1 MNEQEMQTLL
11 LKLTDMGITGINV
24 YYEGS
29 GDDGSIEFI
38 VYSTEPN
45 LDFEDI
51 MDIDGWD
58 VRNHL
63 EVELYK
69 SLDDFVNETILND
82 IEDWY
87 NNDGGYGYVC
97 IKIPSGEYKI
107 FNSIRITEIESYE
120 HEGDLINKSLQ

>member
-11 LKLTDMGITGINV
+11 LKLTDIGITAVNI
-24 YYEGS
+24 YYDGS

-45 LDFEDI
+45 LNFEDI
-51 MDIDGWD
+51 MDIDNWD
-58 VRNHL
+58 SKNHL
-63 EVELYK
+63 ENDLYI
-69 SLDDFVNETILND
+69 SLEKFAHEAILND

-87 NNDGGYGYVC
+87 NNEGGYGYLC

-120 HEGDLINKSLQ
+120 HEGNLINKSLQ